1 MYLYP
6 PVLMLLGV
14 ALDEIAD
21 VRWRPV
27 GTSLLVVALV
37 AAVVGAVGVEQGPYP
52 TEHLRPLVRIWESQ
66 RTEGDVTVVYPM
78 ASFAFALYADT
89 PVELV
94 PSSDYGHG
102 YAVASE
108 DPDVHVLPNRTA
120 DPTQYEP
127 FVREAVEGRDRVWF
141 LASHVD
147 ADAAEEIRRQLRS
160 LGFSRES
167 ADRRRGALLDLW
179 VRGEGAP
186 PTAR

>member
-1 MYLYP
+1 
-6 PVLMLLGV
+6 
-14 ALDEIAD
+14 
-21 VRWRPV
+21 
-27 GTSLLVVALV
+27 
-37 AAVVGAVGVEQGPYP
+37 VGVEQGPYP